1 MELVCYILMTGSVF
15 VKFCCKKTTVASQA
29 LTPLAYEANP
39 IEPILNDSYFTLLFF
54 VFSFPSHSRKLP

>member
-1 MELVCYILMTGSVF
+1 MELVCYILMTRSAF